1 MNSLPR
7 NRWKALPRSSSTVG
21 VLRVCCFSALMG
33 RVIFSTGSLSCA
45 VTKVAVSNKAAVA
58 AMARLRDGE
67 NIIVLR
73 QSHLLD
79 PGNPALG
86 CASAALRSQAG
97 NIFSSVHC
105 WQDDLECRAD
115 ADFAGKADRTVVQ
128 LHGAEGLRQADA
140 GAAFFGCVI

>member
-1 MNSLPR
+1 MDSLPR

-21 VLRVCCFSALMG
+21 VLRVCWFSALMG
-33 RVIFSTGSLSCA
+33 RVIFSVGSLSCA
-45 VTKVAVSNKAAVA
+45 VTKVAVSNKAAAVA

-86 CASAALRSQAG
+86 CASAALRSQVE
-97 NIFSSVHC
+97 IFFVVMSVKT
-105 WQDDLECRAD
+105 R
-115 ADFAGKADRTVVQ
+115 KA
-128 LHGAEGLRQADA
+128 
-140 GAAFFGCVI
+140 